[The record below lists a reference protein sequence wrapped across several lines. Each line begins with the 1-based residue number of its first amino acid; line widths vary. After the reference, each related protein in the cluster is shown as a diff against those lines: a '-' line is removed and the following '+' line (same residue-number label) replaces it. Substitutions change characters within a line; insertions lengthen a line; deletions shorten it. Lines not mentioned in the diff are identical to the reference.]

1 MLRLSVLTLLIQKG
15 SGCVHNLNPI
25 SSLGNT
31 EQISKEVGAYT
42 ISEVT
47 AYSLASYSLRKGS
60 ENDAKKKLEQFIGSS
75 LPDVMDSNFG
85 KISSFWIGPSQ
96 WLIEAPIEIHEDLAS
111 ELSEVSV
118 GKASITEQTDAWCR
132 FDLKGSELATPL
144 SLLCNVDVPSFKG
157 GEVTRCQMDHL
168 GCFLI
173 CRDRK
178 NITILGPRSAADSL
192 YHAIIAALKA
202 VV

>member
-1 MLRLSVLTLLIQKG
+1 
-15 SGCVHNLNPI
+15 VHNLNPI
-25 SSLGNT
+25 SPLGNR
-31 EQISKEVGAYT
+31 ELISKVVGPYT

-60 ENDAKKKLEQFIGSS
+60 ENDAKKKVEQFIGSS
-75 LPDVMDSNFG
+75 LPDVMGSNFG

-111 ELSEVSV
+111 ELSKVSM

-132 FDLKGSELATPL
+132 FDLKGSELAKPL

-173 CRDRK
+173 CRDLK
-178 NITILGPRSAADSL
+178 NITILGPRSAAESL

>member
-1 MLRLSVLTLLIQKG
+1 MIQKG
-15 SGCVHNLNPI
+15 SGCVHNLNPM
-25 SSLGNT
+25 SPLGNR
-31 EQISKEVGAYT
+31 ELISKEVGPYT
-42 ISEVT
+42 VSEVT

-75 LPDVMDSNFG
+75 LPDVMNSNFG
-85 KISSFWIGPSQ
+85 DISSFWIGPSQ
-96 WLIEAPIEIHEDLAS
+96 WLIEAPIEIHEDLAR

-132 FDLKGSELATPL
+132 FDLKGSELAKPL

-173 CRDRK
+173 CRDIK
-178 NITILGPRSAADSL
+178 NITILGPRSAAESL
-192 YHAIIAALKA
+192 YHAIITALKA

>member
-1 MLRLSVLTLLIQKG
+1 MHS
-15 SGCVHNLNPI
+15 LNPI
-25 SSLGNT
+25 SPLGNM
-31 EQISKEVGAYT
+31 ELENMEVGPYT

-47 AYSLASYSLRKGS
+47 DYALASCSLRKGN
-60 ENDAKKKLEQFIGSS
+60 ENDAKKKLEQFTGSS
-75 LPDVMDSNFG
+75 LPDVMNSSFG
-85 KISSFWIGPSQ
+85 EISSFWIGPSQ
-96 WLIEAPIEIHEDLAS
+96 WLIEAPIEIHEDFAS
-111 ELSEVSV
+111 ELSEISM

-132 FDLKGSELATPL
+132 FDLKGSELAKPL

-173 CRDRK
+173 CRDLK
-178 NITILGPRSAADSL
+178 NITILGPRSAAESL
-192 YHAIIAALKA
+192 YHAIIAAFKA

>member
-1 MLRLSVLTLLIQKG
+1 M
-15 SGCVHNLNPI
+15 HNLNPI
-25 SSLGNT
+25 SPLGNT
-31 EQISKEVGAYT
+31 EQISREVGPYT

-60 ENDAKKKLEQFIGSS
+60 ENDAKKKVEQFIGSS
-75 LPDVMDSNFG
+75 LPDVMGSNFG

-96 WLIEAPIEIHEDLAS
+96 WLIEAPIEIHEDFAS
-111 ELSEVSV
+111 ELSEISM

-132 FDLKGSELATPL
+132 FDLKGSELAKPL

-173 CRDRK
+173 CREIEH
-178 NITILGPRSAADSL
+178 ITILGPRSAAESL

>member
-31 EQISKEVGAYT
+31 EQISKEVGPYT

-60 ENDAKKKLEQFIGSS
+60 DTDAKKKLEQFTGSS
-75 LPDVMDSNFG
+75 LPDVMNSTFG

-111 ELSEVSV
+111 ELSEVSM
-118 GKASITEQTDAWCR
+118 GKASITEQTY
-132 FDLKGSELATPL
+132 SE
-144 SLLCNVDVPSFKG
+144 SFIFH
-157 GEVTRCQMDHL
+157 VQTFCLVRQ
-168 GCFLI
+168 
-173 CRDRK
+173 RW
-178 NITILGPRSAADSL
+178 ILG
-192 YHAIIAALKA
+192 A
-202 VV
+202 VTSECHDNR

>member
-1 MLRLSVLTLLIQKG
+1 
-15 SGCVHNLNPI
+15 VHNLNPI
-25 SSLGNT
+25 SPLGNRDP
-31 EQISKEVGAYT
+31 ISKEVGSYT

-60 ENDAKKKLEQFIGSS
+60 EDYAKKKLEQFINSP
-75 LPDVMDSNFG
+75 LPDVMNSKFG
-85 KISSFWIGPSQ
+85 EISSFWIGPSQ
-96 WLIEAPIEIHEDLAS
+96 WLIEALVEIHDDLAS
-111 ELSEVSV
+111 ELSEISM
-118 GKASITEQTDAWCR
+118 GKASVTEQTDAWCR
-132 FDLKGSELATPL
+132 FDLKGSDLATPL

-173 CRDRK
+173 CRDIK
-178 NITILGPRSAADSL
+178 NITILGPRSAAESL
-192 YHAIIAALKA
+192 YHAIIAALTT

>member
-1 MLRLSVLTLLIQKG
+1 M
-15 SGCVHNLNPI
+15 HNLNPI
-25 SSLGNT
+25 SPLGNT
-31 EQISKEVGAYT
+31 ELTSKEFGPYT

-60 ENDAKKKLEQFIGSS
+60 EKDAKKKLEQFIGSS
-75 LPDVMDSNFG
+75 LPDVMNSNFG
-85 KISSFWIGPSQ
+85 EISSFWIGPSQ
-96 WLIEAPIEIHEDLAS
+96 WLIEAPMKIHEDLAS
-111 ELSEVSV
+111 ELSEVSM
-118 GKASITEQTDAWCR
+118 GKASVTEQTDAWCR
-132 FDLKGSELATPL
+132 FDLKGSELGTPL

-173 CRDRK
+173 CRDIK
-178 NITILGPRSAADSL
+178 NITILGPRSGAESL

>member
-15 SGCVHNLNPI
+15 SGCVHNLNPM
-25 SSLGNT
+25 SPLGSR
-31 EQISKEVGAYT
+31 ELISKEVGPYT
-42 ISEVT
+42 VSEVT

-75 LPDVMDSNFG
+75 LPDVMNSNFG
-85 KISSFWIGPSQ
+85 DISSFWIGPSQ
-96 WLIEAPIEIHEDLAS
+96 WLIEAPIEIHEDLAR

-132 FDLKGSELATPL
+132 FDLKGSELAKPL
-144 SLLCNVDVPSFKG
+144 SLLCNVDVSSFKG

-173 CRDRK
+173 CRDIK
-178 NITILGPRSAADSL
+178 NITILVPRSAAESL
-192 YHAIIAALKA
+192 YHAIITALKA

>member
-1 MLRLSVLTLLIQKG
+1 M
-15 SGCVHNLNPI
+15 HNLNPM
-25 SSLGNT
+25 SPLGSR
-31 EQISKEVGAYT
+31 ELISKEVGPYT
-42 ISEVT
+42 VSEVT

-75 LPDVMDSNFG
+75 LPDVMNSNFG
-85 KISSFWIGPSQ
+85 DISSFWIGPSQ
-96 WLIEAPIEIHEDLAS
+96 WLIEAPIEIHEDLAR
-111 ELSEVSV
+111 ELSEVSL

-132 FDLKGSELATPL
+132 LDLKGSELAKPL
-144 SLLCNVDVPSFKG
+144 SLLCNVDAPSFKG

-173 CRDRK
+173 CRDIK
-178 NITILGPRSAADSL
+178 NITILGPRSGAESL
-192 YHAIIAALKA
+192 YHAIITALKA

>member
-1 MLRLSVLTLLIQKG
+1 MHS
-15 SGCVHNLNPI
+15 LNPI
-25 SSLGNT
+25 SPLGNT
-31 EQISKEVGAYT
+31 ELISKEVGPYT
-42 ISEVT
+42 ISEVN
-47 AYSLASYSLRKGS
+47 AYALASYSLRKGS
-60 ENDAKKKLEQFIGSS
+60 EKDPKEKLEQFIGSS
-75 LPDVMDSNFG
+75 LPDVMNSNFG

-118 GKASITEQTDAWCR
+118 GKASVTEQTDAWCR

-144 SLLCNVDVPSFKG
+144 SLLCNADVPSFKG

-173 CRDRK
+173 CRDIK
-178 NITILGPRSAADSL
+178 NITILGPRSAAESL
-192 YHAIIAALKA
+192 YHAIVTAFKAA
-202 VV
+202 V

>member
-1 MLRLSVLTLLIQKG
+1 MIQKG
-15 SGCVHNLNPI
+15 SGCVHNLNPM
-25 SSLGNT
+25 SPLGNR
-31 EQISKEVGAYT
+31 ELISKEVGPYT
-42 ISEVT
+42 VSEVT

-75 LPDVMDSNFG
+75 LPDVMNSNFG
-85 KISSFWIGPSQ
+85 DISSFWIGPSQ
-96 WLIEAPIEIHEDLAS
+96 WLIEAPIEIHEDLAR
-111 ELSEVSV
+111 ELSEVSL

-132 FDLKGSELATPL
+132 FDLKGSELAKPL

-173 CRDRK
+173 CRDIK
-178 NITILGPRSAADSL
+178 NITILGPRSAAESL
-192 YHAIIAALKA
+192 YHAIITALKA

>member
-1 MLRLSVLTLLIQKG
+1 MIQKG
-15 SGCVHNLNPI
+15 SGCVHNLNPM
-25 SSLGNT
+25 SPLGNR
-31 EQISKEVGAYT
+31 ELISKEVGPYT

-75 LPDVMDSNFG
+75 LPDVMNSNFG
-85 KISSFWIGPSQ
+85 DISSFWIGPSQ
-96 WLIEAPIEIHEDLAS
+96 WLIEAPIEIHEDLAR

-132 FDLKGSELATPL
+132 FDLKGSELAKPL

-173 CRDRK
+173 CRDIK
-178 NITILGPRSAADSL
+178 NITILGPRSAAESL
-192 YHAIIAALKA
+192 YHAIITALKA

>member
-1 MLRLSVLTLLIQKG
+1 MIQKG
-15 SGCVHNLNPI
+15 SGCVHNLNPM
-25 SSLGNT
+25 SPLGNR
-31 EQISKEVGAYT
+31 ELISKEVGPYT
-42 ISEVT
+42 VSEVT

-75 LPDVMDSNFG
+75 LPDVMNSNFG
-85 KISSFWIGPSQ
+85 DISSFWIGPSQ
-96 WLIEAPIEIHEDLAS
+96 WLIEAPIEIHEDLAR

-132 FDLKGSELATPL
+132 FDLKGSELAKPF

-173 CRDRK
+173 CRDIK
-178 NITILGPRSAADSL
+178 NITILGPRSAAESL
-192 YHAIIAALKA
+192 YHAIITALKA

>member
-1 MLRLSVLTLLIQKG
+1 MHS
-15 SGCVHNLNPI
+15 LNPI
-25 SSLGNT
+25 SPLGNT
-31 EQISKEVGAYT
+31 ELIIKEVGPYT

-47 AYSLASYSLRKGS
+47 AYALASYSLRKGS
-60 ENDAKKKLEQFIGSS
+60 ENDAKEKLEQFIGSS
-75 LPDVMDSNFG
+75 LPDVMNSNFG
-85 KISSFWIGPSQ
+85 DISSFWIGPSQ

-111 ELSEVSV
+111 ELSEVSM
-118 GKASITEQTDAWCR
+118 GKASVTEQTDAWCR
-132 FDLKGSELATPL
+132 FDLKGSELGTPL

-173 CRDRK
+173 CRDIK
-178 NITILGPRSAADSL
+178 NITILGPRSAAESL

-202 VV
+202 AV